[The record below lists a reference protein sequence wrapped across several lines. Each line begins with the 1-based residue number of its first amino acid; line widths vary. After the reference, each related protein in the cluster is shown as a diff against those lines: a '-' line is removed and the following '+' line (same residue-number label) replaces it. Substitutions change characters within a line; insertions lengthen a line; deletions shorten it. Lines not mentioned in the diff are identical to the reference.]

1 MSRDHMMFRPAF
13 LLVADEISASLVEQ
27 WASHMATKEGMER
40 KVEEAL
46 YIAEQ
51 MRAFSPATIADAAE
65 RQEEMFHQ
73 KHGPVFE
80 LMDSEVLFLNRVVL
94 KFMELSASTDPSAPN
109 LLALA
114 SGAMAVLQSYTS
126 MSSTASQ
133 HDAYQRLVE
142 LSAVAL
148 LVLTRGDQAYSS
160 LVPRHKDDV

>member
-1 MSRDHMMFRPAF
+1 MSREHTMFRPAF
-13 LLVADEISASLVEQ
+13 LLVADEVSASLVEQ
-27 WASHMATKEGMER
+27 WANFMQTKEGMEH

-51 MRAFSPATIADAAE
+51 MRAWSPKTIADVSA
-65 RQEEMFHQ
+65 RQQDMFNEQ
-73 KHGPVFE
+73 HGPVFE

-94 KFMELSASTDPSAPN
+94 KFMELSASTDPSSST

-114 SGAMAVLQSYTS
+114 STAMGVLQSYTS

-148 LVLTRGDQAYSS
+148 LVLTRGDRAYSS
-160 LVPRHKDDV
+160 LVPRHKDDI